1 MPSEVVTLL
10 KAREGGVFV
19 DYTVG
24 AGGHARTLLETGAER
39 VVGFDR
45 AADALKA
52 AAINLHPWHDS
63 VELVH
68 SDFRQF
74 AQVLNDRGIK
84 SIDGALA
91 DLGVS

>member
-1 MPSEVVTLL
+1 MQTSPGFHHEPVMPSEVVTLL

-45 AADALKA
+45 DAFGGYWSLFVSPA
-52 AAINLHPWHDS
+52 GDS
-63 VELVH
+63 V
-68 SDFRQF
+68 F
-74 AQVLNDRGIK
+74 
-84 SIDGALA
+84 
-91 DLGVS
+91 VS

>member
-1 MPSEVVTLL
+1 MQTSPGFHHEPVMPSEVVTLL

-45 AADALKA
+45 DADALRE
-52 AAINLHPWHDS
+52 AAINLHSWHDS
-63 VELVH
+63 VE
-68 SDFRQF
+68 
-74 AQVLNDRGIK
+74 
-84 SIDGALA
+84 
-91 DLGVS
+91 